1 MNPSGYQVRR
11 ATLDDL
17 DALTALWNSMKFS
30 AADLKNRLTEFQVA
44 QGADGKVAGAV
55 GFQILQR
62 HGLIHSEAFED
73 FSVADQVRPLLWGR
87 IQALAMN
94 HGIVRLW
101 TQENAPFWTHSGL
114 QPADSNAVQRM
125 PESWNRSAPGWLTLR
140 LKDEDVLLS
149 LDKEFA
155 LFKEAEK
162 QNTAVTLNHARKMK
176 TVATVIG
183 ATVAFLLFAAA
194 IYLLLTRKAPGSIT
208 P

>member
-1 MNPSGYQVRR
+1 
-11 ATLDDL
+11 
-17 DALTALWNSMKFS
+17 MKFS